1 MKKLLTEKRKRN
13 ILVFLILWLLLAIV
27 FVVPLSVAYTDSL
40 SPKGGLQLDSF
51 KSIIVSYI
59 LSLKIR
65 VKAFQ
70 ELYKSNTT
78 NAVGYYTFFYLMA
91 MLILILK
98 SKGDKGDYHD
108 IEHGSSDWCEG
119 GEQYKVLSKNS
130 GIILAE
136 KNYLPINKPGNVNVL
151 IVGRIWCW

>member
-40 SPKGGLQLDSF
+40 SPKGSLQLDSF

-78 NAVGYYTFFYLMA
+78 NALGYYTFFYLMA

-98 SKGDKGDYHD
+98 SKDDKGDYHD

-136 KNYLPINKPGNVNVL
+136 KNYLPIDKPGNVNVL